1 MRDLYRAEN
10 QPEQSYSE
18 RQLYEAA
25 LDRMARE
32 IAAVNRMSETEAV
45 RLIEVNLAKGP
56 KRGAKAD
63 NVDTEEAEQ
72 EEAA

>member
-1 MRDLYRAEN
+1 
-10 QPEQSYSE
+10 
-18 RQLYEAA
+18 
-25 LDRMARE
+25 
-32 IAAVNRMSETEAV
+32 MSETEAV

-63 NVDTEEAEQ
+63 NEEAEQ

>member
-18 RQLYEAA
+18 RQLYEQA

-32 IAAVNRMSETEAV
+32 IAAVNKMSETEAV
-45 RLIEVNLAKGP
+45 RLVETNLAKSP
-56 KRGAKAD
+56 RRASKVED
-63 NVDTEEAEQ
+63 EVED
-72 EEAA
+72 EAA

>member
-1 MRDLYRAEN
+1 MIFTVPKTSRN
-10 QPEQSYSE
+10 TYSE

-32 IAAVNRMSETEAV
+32 IAAVNKLSETEAV

-56 KRGAKAD
+56 KRGKA
-63 NVDTEEAEQ
+63 EAELDDD
-72 EEAA
+72 EVEAA